1 MKPVI
6 SLVAVMFALILLAP
20 FAFAECP
27 AGESSYYVPA
37 VVGSDGGLVKISVK
51 LFSGVG
57 DTYLT
62 TQPHTGVS
70 TQISTEDAIAVA
82 FSKSNSD
89 VSECDVLVK
98 IEGKGVADYVDG
110 PSAGA
115 AVAVTTYSALT
126 GKPLRDDATITGAI
140 DPGGNI
146 QSVGGLYEKS
156 KAVARYGLKYFVTP
170 MNRLAERLLLAP
182 VEKAY
187 NVTIV
192 EVANINEAIDFLV
205 EGKEIQKKGFQAM
218 KKPMPNVS
226 NYSSSSILLGIEPFK
241 KVSDDVITIER
252 TMVEN
257 MGNNTQETEEMKEF
271 FTNEIDRQKFILD
284 DCYLFT
290 AANEAFLSYIDV
302 VTVSSAE
309 NLNPEQRFQSAK
321 SCASSIKEVPK
332 SSANFEWLVGA
343 DLREGWVI
351 QRLQKIDVSKA
362 SLIEEKYFVFNQ
374 IMYADAWCFVSKELS
389 GVAVSMDAESQ
400 NSSAI
405 NESLWKSLAESKI
418 KQAEGMNITFEDWAE
433 HVDNSKALYERGK
446 YGAAIYDAV
455 FAMEMNLAD
464 MDIANKEDTLIPLA
478 EQMNLE
484 NRTSIWGKIY
494 HTQGAFLMQEGG
506 EGGKRSAY
514 RIFKYAKALDS
525 ATEEMKAL
533 TFPLV
538 ESVEQPVSESNKD
551 GVGIVDS
558 LLKNKKLFLLIGAIV
573 LLGIAAVV
581 YLLGKNK
588 TGKNKKAIFNRV

>member
-1 MKPVI
+1 M
-6 SLVAVMFALILLAP
+6 
-20 FAFAECP
+20 
-27 AGESSYYVPA
+27 
-37 VVGSDGGLVKISVK
+37 
-51 LFSGVG
+51 
-57 DTYLT
+57 
-62 TQPHTGVS
+62 S
-70 TQISTEDAIAVA
+70 TQISTDDAIAIA
-82 FSKSNSD
+82 FSKAD
-89 VSECDVLVK
+89 IEPLECDALVK
-98 IEGKGVADYVDG
+98 IEGGGIADYVDG

-115 AVAVTTYSALT
+115 AVAVVTYAALT
-126 GKPLRDDATITGAI
+126 GKSLRQDATITGAV

-187 NVTIV
+187 NITIV
-192 EVANINEAIDFLV
+192 EVANINEAIDFIV
-205 EGKEIQKKGFQAM
+205 DGKEIQKKGFQAM

-226 NYSSSSILLGIEPFK
+226 NYSSSSILSGIEPFK

-257 MGNNTQETEEMKEF
+257 MGNDTQETEEMKEF
-271 FTNEIDRQKFILD
+271 FLNEIDRQKFILD
-284 DCYLFT
+284 NGYLFT

-321 SCASSIKEVPK
+321 SCAASLKEVPK
-332 SSANFEWLVGA
+332 SFANFEWLVGA

-351 QRLQKIDVSKA
+351 QRLQKIDVGKA

-374 IMYADAWCFVSKELS
+374 IMYADAWCFVSKELAD
-389 GVAVSMDAESQ
+389 VAVSIDAESQ
-400 NSSAI
+400 NSATI
-405 NESLWKSLAESKI
+405 NESLWESLAESKI
-418 KQAEGMNITFEDWAE
+418 KQAESMNITFEDWTE
-433 HVDNSKALYERGK
+433 HVDNAKALFERGK

-514 RIFKYAKALDS
+514 RIFRYAKAIDS
-525 ATEEMKAL
+525 ATEEMKVLA
-533 TFPLV
+533 FPSA
-538 ESVEQPVSESNKD
+538 EDVEQSSTRPSESED
-551 GVGIVDS
+551 DAFGYI
-558 LLKNKKLFLLIGAIV
+558 LKNKKLFLLAGAIV
-573 LLGIAAVV
+573 LLGIAAAV
-581 YLLGKNK
+581 YLLGKN
-588 TGKNKKAIFNRV
+588 GKQNIRKAGIFRK